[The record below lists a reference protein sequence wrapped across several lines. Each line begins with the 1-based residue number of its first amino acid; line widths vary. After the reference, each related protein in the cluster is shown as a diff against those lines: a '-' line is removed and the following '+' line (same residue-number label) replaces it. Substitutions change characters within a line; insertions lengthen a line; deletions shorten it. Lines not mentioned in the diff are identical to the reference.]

1 MTDRYSIVHVPPS
14 GTTQHVQHTWI
25 AVLDSFCVGHIHMQL
40 EANNRIKFLDAW
52 VNEEHRRQGIFRTLW
67 ETRWKYV
74 LEQYNGV
81 NLDPNSPN
89 YIARRIGDQVLTTK
103 DIATADPYIQYE
115 GDYPNRSKLVRVTV
129 GKKTLNYLAKL

>member
-52 VNEEHRRQGIFRTLW
+52 VHDDYRRQGIFRKLW
-67 ETRWKYV
+67 ETRWDYV
-74 LEQYNGV
+74 KE
-81 NLDPNSPN
+81 N
-89 YIARRIGDQVLTTK
+89 YKGSVAYAWCLPKSLPLLIEKGFV
-103 DIATADPYIQYE
+103 E
-115 GDYPNRSKLVRVTV
+115 GDLCVYVE
-129 GKKTLNYLAKL
+129 KTIGSDQN